1 MVLDS
6 KTTKDTIKHYAD
18 ICYHTK
24 DQDHFKIIKE
34 RADKCGFITYSMSDL
49 ISIDSEDSESEIF
62 NEFWLINLVN
72 LKNKTYMNETFEDIL
87 TSTLEVLEQNPDMD
101 INKLVDVQTKK
112 YKTSEEAKA
121 TIEDTFACLDKF
133 TELGH
138 SLADARKEGLT
149 RDQWLVQE
157 IERMTEGR
165 TQDEKDAV
173 ATAIVESMEQHVES
187 EVEEANL
194 ENE

>member
-1 MVLDS
+1 
-6 KTTKDTIKHYAD
+6 
-18 ICYHTK
+18 
-24 DQDHFKIIKE
+24 
-34 RADKCGFITYSMSDL
+34 
-49 ISIDSEDSESEIF
+49 
-62 NEFWLINLVN
+62 
-72 LKNKTYMNETFEDIL
+72 MNETFEDIL
-87 TSTLEVLEQNPDMD
+87 TSTLEVLEQNPDID
-101 INKLVDVQTKK
+101 INKLVDVQTEK

-121 TIEDTFACLDKF
+121 TIDDTFACLDKF

-194 ENE
+194 ENG

>member
-1 MVLDS
+1 
-6 KTTKDTIKHYAD
+6 
-18 ICYHTK
+18 
-24 DQDHFKIIKE
+24 
-34 RADKCGFITYSMSDL
+34 
-49 ISIDSEDSESEIF
+49 
-62 NEFWLINLVN
+62 
-72 LKNKTYMNETFEDIL
+72 MNETFEDIL

-133 TELGH
+133 TESGH
-138 SLADARKEGLT
+138 SLADARKKGLT